1 MGGLMDRTERLEA
14 IGSRGEAVII
24 VRTWT
29 SLATTTSDGE
39 QADDAETPTYRL
51 ATGERLFATDDPE
64 AFVTR
69 DQARR
74 FTLR

>member
-1 MGGLMDRTERLEA
+1 MHRTERLEA
-14 IGSRGEAVII
+14 IGSRGEAIII
-24 VRTWT
+24 VRTWA
-29 SLATTTSDGE
+29 SLATASGDGGEADE
-39 QADDAETPTYRL
+39 QELPTYRL
-51 ATGERLFATDDPE
+51 ATGEHLIASDDGR

>member
-1 MGGLMDRTERLEA
+1 MDRKERLEA
-14 IGSRGEAVII
+14 IGSRGEAIII

-29 SLATTTSDGE
+29 SLATANGDGSRP
-39 QADDAETPTYRL
+39 DDQEVPTYRL
-51 ATGERLFATDDPE
+51 ATGEHLSASEDGT

-69 DQARR
+69 DQSRR

>member
-1 MGGLMDRTERLEA
+1 MDRTDRLEA

-24 VRTWT
+24 VRTWA
-29 SLATTTSDGE
+29 SLTTANCDGD
-39 QADDAETPTYRL
+39 QADDQELPTYRL
-51 ATGERLFATDDPE
+51 ATGERLFATDDGA

-69 DQARR
+69 DQLRR